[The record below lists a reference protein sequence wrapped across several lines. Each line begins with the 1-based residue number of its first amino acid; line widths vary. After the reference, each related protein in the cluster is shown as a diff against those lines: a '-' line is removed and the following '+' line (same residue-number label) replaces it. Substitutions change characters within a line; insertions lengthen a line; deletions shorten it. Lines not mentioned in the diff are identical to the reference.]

1 VWTTWYYD
9 SKMYAMPNGKRW
21 EELGQERET
30 TLQSFCHKQMKASS
44 NCMPNYKNSCKENK
58 ISNILINLN
67 KPVINIKWSKR
78 EPIAVREAHY
88 QEVIHP

>member
-1 VWTTWYYD
+1 
-9 SKMYAMPNGKRW
+9 
-21 EELGQERET
+21 
-30 TLQSFCHKQMKASS
+30 MKASS